1 MASPPGR
8 LRPGWFLS
16 RRFRNAKSVG
26 RSSWS
31 LSVPLSTA
39 ILPPK
44 SGLPDFVQSLDARID
59 RPIRWSVLARR
70 KPRLLF
76 RFVGVFLF
84 RLAERRFCGL
94 LIQEPPRLTRLA
106 LWDPPGETCASFNN
120 LPDSAPSKKA
130 GSQKNPAK
138 GASPLWKPHAQTS
151 CARKNAGGYNVL
163 AKRKPPMMYRMVG
176 LFLFRYAER
185 RNCG

>member
-1 MASPPGR
+1 MASP
-8 LRPGWFLS
+8 
-16 RRFRNAKSVG
+16 G

-44 SGLPDFVQSLDARID
+44 SGLPNFVQSLDARTD
-59 RPIRWSVLARR
+59 RPIRGSVLARR

-94 LIQEPPRLTRLA
+94 LFQEPPRLTRLA

-130 GSQKNPAK
+130 ESQKNPAK

-151 CARKNAGGYNVL
+151 CARKDAGGYNVL
-163 AKRKPPMMYRMVG
+163 ARRKPRLLSRSVG
-176 LFLFRYAER
+176 VSQFRTAER
-185 RNCG
+185 RTSGT